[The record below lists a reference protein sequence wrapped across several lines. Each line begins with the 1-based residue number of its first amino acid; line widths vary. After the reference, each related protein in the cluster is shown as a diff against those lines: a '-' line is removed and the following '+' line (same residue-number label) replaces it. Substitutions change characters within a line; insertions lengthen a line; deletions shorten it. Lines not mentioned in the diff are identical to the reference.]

1 MAVSPGGLG
10 TLLAL
15 ILIGPVIYSGRYVW
29 KKLGFVTLTKYLRRP
44 RRTEGE
50 EVEGLNEGNGEEDD
64 DHKLTTNEYLFAM
77 VGYAIGIGNVW
88 RFPYVIATNGGSAAL
103 LAYIICAIFV
113 AVRSIISHIQVQSL
127 SNLWYFLI
135 WNHPHTTYAS
145 PFCTLS
151 HEVANVHL

>member
-64 DHKLTTNEYLFAM
+64 DHKLTTNDYLFAM

-113 AVRSIISHIQVQSL
+113 AVRSIISHYTSAIAVESVVL
-127 SNLWYFLI
+127 FDMEPS
-135 WNHPHTTYAS
+135 
-145 PFCTLS
+145 S
-151 HEVANVHL
+151 HDIRFSFFALYS